1 MLQLDDRLV
10 GGGWFSSVPHI
21 RFTAGSCTCG
31 AAAVRLSPRIMP
43 FARLARPLLSAALF
57 LTALAICRPALADQT
72 VQTPQAPVV
81 VIHSSAGLVTV
92 TRGDDGYVRVVG
104 GDNPTATTF
113 HIASGD
119 QGMMIPRGMGL
130 PPRRFTLPGIREGT
144 TGVRIDNT
152 GGDMTVY
159 VPQRTAAVLVKLD
172 NGDAALSQFR
182 GPYVVV
188 TNGGSVDLRQLAGFG
203 HVRTSSGRVT
213 MTRVAG
219 NLHVETTSGS
229 VMGTAMLAGR
239 AEVKTEGGDIDWGF
253 EGLSGGPYRFTS
265 NTGNV
270 HVTLDGRQ
278 AANIDAQSTRGSVI
292 DRFARVASV
301 RFRSQ
306 HAMSMSLAGGGPQI
320 TAASQSGVVEVGPHQ
335 P

>member
-1 MLQLDDRLV
+1 M
-10 GGGWFSSVPHI
+10 
-21 RFTAGSCTCG
+21 SCTRFG
-31 AAAVRLSPRIMP
+31 
-43 FARLARPLLSAALF
+43 RPLLSAALLF
-57 LTALAICRPALADQT
+57 LTALAGYRPALADQT
-72 VQTPQAPVV
+72 VSTPDAPVV

-92 TRGDDGYVRVVG
+92 TTGDDGYVRVVG
-104 GDNPTATTF
+104 GNNPTATTF
-113 HIASGD
+113 HITSGN

-130 PPRRFTLPGIREGT
+130 PPRRFTLPGVREGT
-144 TGVRIDNT
+144 TGVRIDNP

-159 VPQRTAAVLVKLD
+159 VPQRDAAVLVKLD
-172 NGDAALSQFR
+172 DGDAALSQFR

-203 HVRTSSGRVT
+203 HIRTSTGRVT

-229 VMGTAMLAGR
+229 VMGTAMLAER

-292 DRFARVASV
+292 NRFSRMASV

-306 HAMSMSLAGGGPQI
+306 HAMSMSLAGGGPEI
-320 TAASQSGVVEVGPHQ
+320 TAASQSGVVDIGPHQ